1 VVFTKLELMIKEEF
15 EIYKNKMYDEYA
27 KVLSENLLLPYHESL
42 ARAESQIDAICGDDE
57 KNGKN
62 YAYNIINE
70 GDEQVGRMWVFVN
83 NDRKKAFVYDIR
95 IFPKYLRK
103 GYATMAIKEL
113 EKKLKNDK
121 VKKIGLNVFS
131 SNKAA
136 YNLYKKLG
144 FTETYVILVKGY
156 DNQKFITLPRFL
168 KFLQG
173 FFERLNYRAVAVEMK
188 KKIRY

>member
-1 VVFTKLELMIKEEF
+1 MIKEEF

-95 IFPKYLRK
+95 
-103 GYATMAIKEL
+103 
-113 EKKLKNDK
+113 
-121 VKKIGLNVFS
+121 
-131 SNKAA
+131 
-136 YNLYKKLG
+136 
-144 FTETYVILVKGY
+144 
-156 DNQKFITLPRFL
+156 
-168 KFLQG
+168 
-173 FFERLNYRAVAVEMK
+173 
-188 KKIRY
+188 

>member
-144 FTETYVILVKGY
+144 FTETYIILIKGY
-156 DNQKFITLPRFL
+156 DNQKFITLPRYL

-173 FFERLNYRAVAVEMK
+173 FFESLNYRVVAVEMR
-188 KKIRY
+188 KKIE

>member
-1 VVFTKLELMIKEEF
+1 MIKEEF

-42 ARAESQIDAICGDDE
+42 ARAESQIDAICEDDE

-70 GDEQVGRMWVFVN
+70 EDEQVGKMWVFVN
-83 NDRKKAFVYDIR
+83 NDHTKAFIYDIR

-121 VKKIGLNVFS
+121 VKKIELNVFS

-144 FTETYVILVKGY
+144 FTETYIILVKGF
-156 DNQKFITLPRFL
+156 DNQKFITLPRYL

-173 FFERLNYRAVAVEMK
+173 FFESLNYRVVAVEMR
-188 KKIRY
+188 KKIE

>member
-1 VVFTKLELMIKEEF
+1 MVFTKLELMIKEEF

-168 KFLQG
+168 KFLQS

-188 KKIRY
+188 KKID

>member
-1 VVFTKLELMIKEEF
+1 MVFTKLELMIKEEF

-70 GDEQVGRMWVFVN
+70 EDEQVGRMWVFVN

-144 FTETYVILVKGY
+144 FTETYIILIKGY
-156 DNQKFITLPRFL
+156 DNQKFITLPRYL

-173 FFERLNYRAVAVEMK
+173 FFESLNYRVVAVEMR
-188 KKIRY
+188 KKIE

>member
-1 VVFTKLELMIKEEF
+1 MIKEEF

-57 KNGKN
+57 KNVKN

-144 FTETYVILVKGY
+144 FTETYIILIKGY
-156 DNQKFITLPRFL
+156 DNQKFITLPRYL

-173 FFERLNYRAVAVEMK
+173 FFESLNYRVVAVEMR
-188 KKIRY
+188 KKIE

>member
-1 VVFTKLELMIKEEF
+1 MVFTKLELMIKEEF

-144 FTETYVILVKGY
+144 FTETYIILIKGY
-156 DNQKFITLPRFL
+156 DNQKFITLPRYL

-173 FFERLNYRAVAVEMK
+173 FFESLNYRVVAVEMR
-188 KKIRY
+188 KKIE

>member
-1 VVFTKLELMIKEEF
+1 MIKEEF

-144 FTETYVILVKGY
+144 FTETYVILVKGC

-168 KFLQG
+168 KFLQS

-188 KKIRY
+188 KKID

>member
-1 VVFTKLELMIKEEF
+1 MIKEEF

-27 KVLSENLLLPYHESL
+27 KVLSEHLLLPYHESL
-42 ARAESQIDAICGDDE
+42 ARAEAQIDNICGEDE
-57 KNGKN
+57 KKGKN

-144 FTETYVILVKGY
+144 FTETYIILIKGY
-156 DNQKFITLPRFL
+156 DNQKFITLPRYL

-173 FFERLNYRAVAVEMK
+173 FFESLNYRVVAVEMR
-188 KKIRY
+188 KKID